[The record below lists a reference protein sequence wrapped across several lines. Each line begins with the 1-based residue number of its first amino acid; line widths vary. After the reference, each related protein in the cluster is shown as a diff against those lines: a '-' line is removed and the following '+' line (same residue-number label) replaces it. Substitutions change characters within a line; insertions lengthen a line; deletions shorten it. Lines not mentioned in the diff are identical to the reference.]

1 MWPIFK
7 AQYRNLMRAPWGVLI
22 MVILTVAMSLVFGFQ
37 ATSAIE
43 VGVLPDAELTEA
55 ETTAWLE
62 LLSES
67 DVFRFSL
74 ENEEQVLA
82 YLQSNTSGLAVRVG
96 LEDWQV
102 VAAENDANAALLAS
116 YVGGVY
122 RQELSVR
129 AAAERSGRDVAALRA
144 DMAERLARPALTIQ
158 SSAVEAADDFE
169 YNPRVHTLLGFGLFF
184 ASFTIMFGVNNIL
197 EERRLGVWDRVIY
210 SPTTRLNMYA
220 GHLSS
225 SYLLGFAQ
233 IAIIFLVFRYAF
245 GVPLGQNMAGAL
257 LVIAAYTFAIVA
269 LGLLLAGLV
278 GNAQQM
284 GVVVPIVCV
293 SSAMLGGAYWP
304 LEIVSSEA
312 LLTA

>member
-1 MWPIFK
+1 GRAQLALEPQHRGAIGDLGAQPPAPGGVHQRDPDRCGPAVPEEENRLMWPIFK

-169 YNPRVHTLLGFGLFF
+169 YNPRVHTLL
-184 ASFTIMFGVNNIL
+184 
-197 EERRLGVWDRVIY
+197 
-210 SPTTRLNMYA
+210 
-220 GHLSS
+220 
-225 SYLLGFAQ
+225 
-233 IAIIFLVFRYAF
+233 
-245 GVPLGQNMAGAL
+245 
-257 LVIAAYTFAIVA
+257 
-269 LGLLLAGLV
+269 
-278 GNAQQM
+278 
-284 GVVVPIVCV
+284 
-293 SSAMLGGAYWP
+293 
-304 LEIVSSEA
+304 
-312 LLTA
+312 